1 MFTGIIE
8 EIGKVEA
15 VAKGSNSAVITIAA
29 VKVLEDTKIGDSIAV
44 NGVCLT
50 VTSIS
55 GRKFSADVMAETL
68 RRSSLGS
75 LKHGSMVNLER
86 AMAANGRFGGHIVSG
101 HIDGV
106 GVISSFEKEDNAVWV
121 EIETPAKILR
131 YIVEKGSITIDG
143 ISLTVAKLTDSS
155 FAVSVIPHTGEE
167 TTLLNRNPGDIVN
180 LENDIVGKYVERLMN
195 FKTDDRDNKS
205 EERNNSDSI
214 TMNFLNE
221 NGFY

>member
-8 EIGKVEA
+8 ETGKVEA

-143 ISLTVAKLTDSS
+143 ISLTVAKITDSS